1 MNSSV
6 LLVFGILL
14 QIPPFSFQ
22 NPSIKL
28 GKRTYLLGWGWGEGN
43 VLLFARLTAL
53 IKKKNFHTPKIW
65 HSWYVFIHGQ
75 HSWAGSFTLSFSST
89 PFYLEGWVGS
99 GSVGAGVLFMKS
111 RSALLLFILVMFS
124 SGHLNEFVWML
135 KYLPVSVSSSFCAT

>member
-53 IKKKNFHTPKIW
+53 IKKKKT
-65 HSWYVFIHGQ
+65 
-75 HSWAGSFTLSFSST
+75 ST
-89 PFYLEGWVGS
+89 PPKFDT
-99 GSVGAGVLFMKS
+99 AGMCLSMASTAGLV
-111 RSALLLFILVMFS
+111 LLL
-124 SGHLNEFVWML
+124 
-135 KYLPVSVSSSFCAT
+135 